1 MRMTEATEAGGDR
14 GSVIVVGHDGSAG
27 AERALAEA
35 LDIADGL
42 GASVEVVRTW
52 TIDTAPPGTLF
63 AEGFV
68 APVAEVDAA
77 VRARLEKD
85 VAALAAAHPSVP
97 VSCRAALGHASEVL
111 LAAAETARML
121 VVGSRGRGGFTTL
134 LLGSVS
140 DQCVR
145 HAQCPILV
153 VPAPIRSR
161 AGRDRDGR

>member
-1 MRMTEATEAGGDR
+1 MMAEARGTNVGGR
-14 GSVIVVGHDGSAG
+14 SVIIVGHDGSAG

-35 LDIADGL
+35 LDVADGL
-42 GASVEVVRTW
+42 GASVEVIRTW

-63 AEGFV
+63 AQGFV

-85 VAALAAAHPSVP
+85 VAALVAQHPAIAV
-97 VSCRAALGHASEVL
+97 VCRATLGHAAEVL
-111 LAAAETARML
+111 LAAAENARML

-145 HAQCPILV
+145 HARCPILV
-153 VPAPIRSR
+153 VPAAARSR
-161 AGRDRDGR
+161 VGRDQDPR